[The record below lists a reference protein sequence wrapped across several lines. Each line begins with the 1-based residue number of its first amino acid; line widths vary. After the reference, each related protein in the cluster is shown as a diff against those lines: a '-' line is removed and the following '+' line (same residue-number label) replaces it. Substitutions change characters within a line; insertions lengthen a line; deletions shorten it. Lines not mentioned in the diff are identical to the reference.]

1 MERRGLEQK
10 ELKMLNH
17 EAKKRVCDGGEGG
30 GLSEKGRKRLTMR
43 QKRGLRWRRKREVK
57 RKTAENALP

>member
-30 GLSEKGRKRLTMR
+30 GLSEK
-43 QKRGLRWRRKREVK
+43 V
-57 RKTAENALP
+57 